1 MTATGPYGWQRELVQ
16 FISVSGSFSQ
26 SHAKTHDIQ
35 IWKKKVAIIF
45 FPKT

>member
-26 SHAKTHDIQ
+26 SHAKKHDIQ
-35 IWKKKVAIIF
+35 IWKKSCNNF
-45 FPKT
+45 FPKI